1 MTHDHEG
8 ISLRRI
14 GSTDLLYL
22 LDEISGRTDQASMVL
37 TEAVREELKRRDGIG
52 LNNRKT

>member
-1 MTHDHEG
+1 MTHDQEG
-8 ISLRRI
+8 IFLRRI

-22 LDEISGRTDQASMVL
+22 LDEISGRTDQASMAL